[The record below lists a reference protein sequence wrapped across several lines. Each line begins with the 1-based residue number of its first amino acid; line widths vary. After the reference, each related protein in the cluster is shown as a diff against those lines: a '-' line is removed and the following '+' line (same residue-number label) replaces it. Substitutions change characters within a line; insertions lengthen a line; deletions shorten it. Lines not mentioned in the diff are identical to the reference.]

1 MSGQT
6 RDETVRRLYLLDEGL
21 TPAVEGEVT
30 YDGSSFQMKD
40 ATGTFDPRTGGSPP
54 ATDRAWRRHFMLMG
68 A

>member
-30 YDGSSFQMKD
+30 YDGNSFQMKD
-40 ATGTFDPRTGGSPP
+40 STGVFDPRTGGAPS
-54 ATDRAWRRHFMLMG
+54 TDRAWRRHFLLMG
-68 A
+68 G